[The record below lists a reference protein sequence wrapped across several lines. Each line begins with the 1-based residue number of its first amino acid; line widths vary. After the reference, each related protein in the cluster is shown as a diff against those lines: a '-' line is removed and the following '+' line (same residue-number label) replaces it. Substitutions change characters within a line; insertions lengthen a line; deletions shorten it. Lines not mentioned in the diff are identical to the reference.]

1 MRLFVAVELSEL
13 ADPIQRVQTPLADI
27 GGLRLTDPE
36 QAHVTLQFLGETD
49 DERLPELREAIDTAV
64 AGCQVAPFELG
75 LEEYGVFPS
84 LEYITVVWLG
94 VGSGEAEL
102 TALHERLER
111 ATTPLGF
118 DPAEEAFVPH
128 VTLARMD
135 HAGGK
140 DAVQELVRERE
151 PSAGTT
157 TVRRVTLVQS
167 TLTADGPVYEPLDRF
182 ALPGT

>member
-1 MRLFVAVELSEL
+1 
-13 ADPIQRVQTPLADI
+13 
-27 GGLRLTDPE
+27 
-36 QAHVTLQFLGETD
+36 
-49 DERLPELREAIDTAV
+49 
-64 AGCQVAPFELG
+64 
-75 LEEYGVFPS
+75 
-84 LEYITVVWLG
+84 
-94 VGSGEAEL
+94 
-102 TALHERLER
+102 
-111 ATTPLGF
+111 
-118 DPAEEAFVPH
+118 
-128 VTLARMD
+128 MD